1 MIKERIDFYF
11 QRIFYDHGLQM
22 TVTSVEGMLPHKKN
36 AAIFVSFV
44 TCDNRNISNLM

>member
-11 QRIFYDHGLQM
+11 HRIFYDHGLQM
-22 TVTSVEGMLPHKKN
+22 TVTSVVGMLPHKMN

-44 TCDNRNISNLM
+44 TCDNRNISNLK